1 MICLVSVYNSACLCL
16 SLFTSRNLYLI
27 CFVKNQTLP
36 CRATYF
42 AKKNYFLCLHLS
54 LSIYRIV
61 SCWGPAWLCL
71 CVCVGMRVCVHRCVC
86 VCLFASMCA
95 WISVCVSASICL
107 CVFLCLCASLCVCVC
122 LSWLQGVKSS
132 DKSWRAVCDTIWRQA
147 RQLFDGS
154 FLFAQDRD
162 QWLFN
167 ILKYTFNFLKSTF
180 KNKCI
185 ISSWPHVNSTGYP
198 KKMYK

>member
-1 MICLVSVYNSACLCL
+1 M
-16 SLFTSRNLYLI
+16 
-27 CFVKNQTLP
+27 
-36 CRATYF
+36 
-42 AKKNYFLCLHLS
+42 HLS

-95 WISVCVSASICL
+95 WISVCVSASICR

-154 FLFAQDRD
+154 FLFAQNRH

-167 ILKYTFNFLKSTF
+167 ILQYTFNFLKNTF
-180 KNKCI
+180 MNNVQTKGRFHEKKLLFFWILSKLHPLIWTIVNQEKCEWENKNI
-185 ISSWPHVNSTGYP
+185 HQSD
-198 KKMYK
+198 